1 METTKELLQDIYDQ
15 LIKDQVA
22 LAVEAQQVLYENLW
36 ELYIE

>member
-15 LIKDQVA
+15 LIKDQVV
-22 LAVEAQQVLYENLW
+22 LSVEAQQALYENLW